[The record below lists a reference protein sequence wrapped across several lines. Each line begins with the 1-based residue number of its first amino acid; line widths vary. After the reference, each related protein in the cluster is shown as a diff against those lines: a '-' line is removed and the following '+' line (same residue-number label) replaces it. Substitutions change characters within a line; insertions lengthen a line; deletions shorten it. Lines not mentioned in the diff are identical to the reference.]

1 MSYAGDL
8 TPEAAYELLR
18 SEPGAVLVDVRSEP
32 EWQFVG
38 VPDVSDLGK
47 EPLFVPWRGGGPDP
61 AGTFVAELSAA
72 GLAPGDDVAVVLLCR
87 SGVRSVAAAEALA
100 AAGAHRAFNVLDG
113 FEGALDEHGHRGGAG
128 WRAAGLPW
136 RQS

>member
-8 TPEAAYELLR
+8 TPEAAYELLG
-18 SEPGAVLVDVRSEP
+18 SDAGAVLVDVRSDP
-32 EWQFVG
+32 EWRFVG
-38 VPDVSDLGK
+38 VPDVSAHGK
-47 EPLFVPWRGGGPDP
+47 QPLFVSWRTGAPG
-61 AGTFVAELSAA
+61 AAEAFVAELAAA
-72 GLAPGDDVAVVLLCR
+72 GVRPDGDTPVVLLCR

-100 AAGAHRAFNVLDG
+100 AAGAGRAYNVVDG
-113 FEGALDEHGHRGGAG
+113 FEGPLDADGHRGGSG

>member
-8 TPEAAYELLR
+8 TPRAAYELLGA
-18 SEPGAVLVDVRSEP
+18 EPGAVLVDVRSEP

-38 VPDVSDLGK
+38 VPDVSALGK
-47 EPLFVPWRGGGPDP
+47 EPLFVPWRGGAPDP
-61 AGTFVAELSAA
+61 AGTFAAELEAA
-72 GLAPGDDVAVVLLCR
+72 GLRPGTDVPVVLLCR
-87 SGVRSVAAAEALA
+87 SGVRSVAAAEALT
-100 AAGAHRAFNVLDG
+100 AAGAARAYNVLDG

>member
-8 TPEAAYELLR
+8 TPEAAYELLG
-18 SEPGAVLVDVRSEP
+18 SDADAVLVDVRSEP
-32 EWQFVG
+32 EWRFVG
-38 VPDVSDLGK
+38 VPDVSALGK
-47 EPLFVPWRGGGPDP
+47 EPLLVSWRSG
-61 AGTFVAELSAA
+61 AGDAAEAFVADLAAA
-72 GLAPGDDVAVVLLCR
+72 GVDARAGAPVVLLCR

-100 AAGAHRAFNVLDG
+100 AAGAPRAYNVLDG

>member
-8 TPEAAYELLR
+8 TPEAAYELLG
-18 SEPGAVLVDVRSEP
+18 SDADAVLVDVRSEP
-32 EWQFVG
+32 EWRFVG
-38 VPDVSDLGK
+38 VPDVSALGK
-47 EPLFVPWRGGGPDP
+47 EPLFVPWRGGAPDP
-61 AGTFVAELSAA
+61 AGTFAAELEAA
-72 GLAPGDDVAVVLLCR
+72 GLRPGTDVPVVLLCR

-100 AAGAHRAFNVLDG
+100 AAGAARAYNVLDG

>member
-8 TPEAAYELLR
+8 TPEAAFELLR
-18 SEPGAVLVDVRSEP
+18 SDPEAVLVDVRSEP

-38 VPDVSDLGK
+38 VPDVSGLGRQA
-47 EPLFVPWRGGGPDP
+47 LFVSWRTGAPD
-61 AGTFVAELSAA
+61 AAQTFVADLAAA
-72 GLAPGDDVAVVLLCR
+72 GVDAGADVPVVLLCR
-87 SGVRSVAAAEALA
+87 SGARSVAAAEALA
-100 AAGAHRAFNVLDG
+100 AAGARRAYNVLDG
-113 FEGALDEHGHRGGAG
+113 FEGALDERGHRGGAG

>member
-18 SEPGAVLVDVRSEP
+18 SDPGAVLVDVRSEP

-38 VPDVSDLGK
+38 VPDVSALGRQAV
-47 EPLFVPWRGGGPDP
+47 FVSWRGNLPDP
-61 AGTFVAELSAA
+61 AGTFVADLAAA
-72 GLAPGDDVAVVLLCR
+72 GVRPGTGAPVVLLCR

-100 AAGAHRAFNVLDG
+100 AAGAPRAYNVLDG
-113 FEGALDEHGHRGGAG
+113 FEGALDEAGHRGSAG